1 MDNKLIGLALV
12 FLVGG
17 VGIGYFV
24 SLNQIRTLQA
34 QINSYAT
41 EYNTLTDQYSQ
52 LNTSYRTLLMEQTLL
67 TTEYTELSSEHS
79 QLSSAYSALFSEHLW
94 LNASYTNLY
103 AAYTLLEEQVEYEV
117 YFCGDRTYYPT
128 LMTDLQTAHDAVYVA
143 LYSLKYDPSDPDDWA
158 NDLIRELVTA
168 KNRGVRVS
176 VIIENT
182 TYHDPMSDNLAAYHY
197 LVANG
202 VLVQLDNDDETDHMK
217 FVVIDDTIVY
227 VGSHNWSESSLYYNH
242 ETSVKIVRVSI
253 AKVFTDYFETIAS

>member
-1 MDNKLIGLALV
+1 
-12 FLVGG
+12 
-17 VGIGYFV
+17 
-24 SLNQIRTLQA
+24 
-34 QINSYAT
+34 
-41 EYNTLTDQYSQ
+41 
-52 LNTSYRTLLMEQTLL
+52 MEQTLL

-79 QLSSAYSALFSEHLW
+79 QLSIAYSALFSEHLW

-117 YFCGDRTYYPT
+117 YFC
-128 LMTDLQTAHDAVYVA
+128 DAVYVA